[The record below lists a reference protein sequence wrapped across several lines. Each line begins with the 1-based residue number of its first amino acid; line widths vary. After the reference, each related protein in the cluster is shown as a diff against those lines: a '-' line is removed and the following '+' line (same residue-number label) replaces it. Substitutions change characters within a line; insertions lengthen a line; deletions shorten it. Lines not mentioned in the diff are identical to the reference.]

1 MKYKEKK
8 CMNKKKSENNWAFM
22 CVRCAARIE
31 KGGCFMELEVYR
43 RYSQMAR
50 GLEKA
55 ELVFKNGRVFSSG
68 TGEFIDGDVAVS
80 DGIVIGVGTYEG
92 ETEIDLDGKVICPGF
107 IDSHLHL
114 ESTLVTPGELVRQA
128 AQCGTTTFIVD
139 PHESANVSGTDGI
152 DYILDQTEEAPANVY
167 VMMPSCVPA
176 THVDDNGCLLT
187 AGKMKGYLDHPRILG
202 LGEVMDA
209 PSVINGSI
217 AMHEKLHLF
226 RDRVKD
232 GHAPFLAPGDLAAYV
247 LGGIDTDHEC
257 VDYEYAMAEARNGMQ
272 VLIREGSAAR
282 NLDAIVKGI
291 VEHHTDTSGF
301 CFCTDD
307 KHIEE
312 IRKEGHINYNVK
324 RAVQLGLPVEKALQ
338 MATIQPARCY
348 GLYQLGMIAPGRQ
361 ADFVILDNVTDL
373 NVVDV
378 YHCGKKIIKDEK
390 MEVKPCPPHLK
401 NTVHVSGFSE
411 ERLKLK
417 HSGEKAHVIQ
427 MLEKQIVTKHI
438 IEEVPCAEKDGEK
451 YFESN
456 EEYQKI
462 AVIER
467 HKNTGKMG
475 VGIVKGYGIHGG
487 AIASSVSH
495 DSHNIIVVGDNDHDM
510 ALAVKEMM
518 RTQGGYTL
526 VCDGEIYATLPLP
539 VMGLMS
545 DAGYENVNEALAKM
559 IPKAHEMGVKDGFD
573 PFITLSF
580 MALPVIPEIRITPR
594 GIYLVNEDRM
604 LRTPFS

>member
-1 MKYKEKK
+1 
-8 CMNKKKSENNWAFM
+8 
-22 CVRCAARIE
+22 
-31 KGGCFMELEVYR
+31 MELEVYR
-43 RYSQMAR
+43 KYSQMAR

-55 ELVFKNGRVFSSG
+55 ELVFKNGCVFSSG
-68 TGEFIDGDVAVS
+68 TGEFIEGDVAVA

-152 DYILDQTEEAPANVY
+152 DYILDQTEDAPANVY

-176 THVDDNGCLLT
+176 THVDDNGCTLT

-217 AMHEKLHLF
+217 AMHEKLRLF
-226 RDRVKD
+226 QDRVKD

-291 VEHHTDTSGF
+291 VEHHTDTSSF

-378 YHCGKKIIKDEK
+378 YHCGKRVIRDEK
-390 MEVKPCPPHLK
+390 VEVKPCPPHLK

-417 HSGEKAHVIQ
+417 HPGGKAHVIQ
-427 MLEKQIVTKHI
+427 MLEKQIVTSDVV
-438 IEEVPCAEKDGEK
+438 EEVPCKVLDGEK
-451 YFESN
+451 YFVPDG
-456 EEYQKI
+456 EYQKI

-475 VGIVKGYGIHGG
+475 VGIVKGYGIRGG

-495 DSHNIIVVGDNDHDM
+495 DSHNIIVVGDNDRDM

-526 VCDGEIYATLPLP
+526 VRDGEIYGTLPLP

-545 DAGYENVNEALAKM
+545 DAGYESVNEALAKM

-594 GIYLVNEDRM
+594 GIYLVKEDRM
-604 LRTPFS
+604 LRTPFC

>member
-1 MKYKEKK
+1 
-8 CMNKKKSENNWAFM
+8 
-22 CVRCAARIE
+22 
-31 KGGCFMELEVYR
+31 MELEVYR

-68 TGEFIDGDVAVS
+68 TGEFIDGDVAVA

-139 PHESANVSGTDGI
+139 PHESANVLGTDGI
-152 DYILDQTEEAPANVY
+152 DYILDQTEDAPANVY

-226 RDRVKD
+226 RDKVKD

-390 MEVKPCPPHLK
+390 AEEKPCPPHLK

-411 ERLKLK
+411 EHLKLK

-427 MLEKQIVTKHI
+427 MLEKQIVTKDVV
-438 IEEVPCAEKDGEK
+438 EDVPWAETDGER
-451 YFESN
+451 YFTSN

>member
-1 MKYKEKK
+1 
-8 CMNKKKSENNWAFM
+8 
-22 CVRCAARIE
+22 
-31 KGGCFMELEVYR
+31 MELEVYR
-43 RYSQMAR
+43 KYSQMAR

-68 TGEFIDGDVAVS
+68 TGEFIEGDVAVA

-152 DYILDQTEEAPANVY
+152 DYILDQTEDAPANVY

-176 THVDDNGCLLT
+176 THVDDNGCTLT

-217 AMHEKLHLF
+217 AMHEKLRLF
-226 RDRVKD
+226 QDRVKD
-232 GHAPFLAPGDLAAYV
+232 GHAPFLASGDLAAYV

-291 VEHHTDTSGF
+291 VEHHTDTSSF

-378 YHCGKKIIKDEK
+378 YHCGKRVIRDEK
-390 MEVKPCPPHLK
+390 VEVKPCPPHLK

-417 HSGEKAHVIQ
+417 HPGGKAHVIQ
-427 MLEKQIVTKHI
+427 MLEKQIVTSDVV
-438 IEEVPCAEKDGEK
+438 EEVPWKVLDGEK
-451 YFESN
+451 YFVPDG
-456 EEYQKI
+456 EYQKI

-475 VGIVKGYGIHGG
+475 VGIVKGYGIRGG

-495 DSHNIIVVGDNDHDM
+495 DSHNIIVVGDNDRDM

-526 VCDGEIYATLPLP
+526 VRDGEIYGTLPLP

-545 DAGYENVNEALAKM
+545 DAGYESVNEALAKM

-594 GIYLVNEDRM
+594 GIYLVKEDRM
-604 LRTPFS
+604 LRTPFG

>member
-1 MKYKEKK
+1 MK
-8 CMNKKKSENNWAFM
+8 AFLEF
-22 CVRCAARIE
+22 CNGLCRVNFQW
-31 KGGCFMELEVYR
+31 KGGFFMELEVYR

-68 TGEFIDGDVAVS
+68 TGEFIEGDVAVA

-152 DYILDQTEEAPANVY
+152 DYILDQTEDAPANVY

-187 AGKMKGYLDHPRILG
+187 AGRMKAYLDHPRILG

-226 RDRVKD
+226 QDRVKD
-232 GHAPFLAPGDLAAYV
+232 GHAPFLSPGDLAAYV

-257 VDYEYAMAEARNGMQ
+257 VDYEYAMSEARNGMY

-291 VEHHTDTSGF
+291 VEHHTDTSSF

-324 RAVQLGLPVEKALQ
+324 RAVQLGLTVEKALQ

-390 MEVKPCPPHLK
+390 VEVKPCPPHLK

-417 HSGEKAHVIQ
+417 HPGTKARVIE
-427 MLEKQIVTKHI
+427 MLEKQIVTKDVL
-438 IEEVPCAEKDGEK
+438 EEVPWIETDGEK
-451 YFESN
+451 YFSADGEF
-456 EEYQKI
+456 QKI

-475 VGIVKGYGIHGG
+475 IGIVKGYGIRGG

-526 VCDGEIYATLPLP
+526 VCNGEIYGTLPLP

-545 DAGYENVNEALAKM
+545 DAGYESVNEALARM
-559 IPKAHEMGVKDGFD
+559 IPKAHEMGVKEGFD

>member
-1 MKYKEKK
+1 MKLQKYQK
-8 CMNKKKSENNWAFM
+8 CSE
-22 CVRCAARIE
+22 VT
-31 KGGCFMELEVYR
+31 
-43 RYSQMAR
+43 R

-55 ELVFKNGRVFSSG
+55 ELVLKNARIVNVFTREILKGDIANEDGLISG
-68 TGEFIDGDVAVS
+68 
-80 DGIVIGVGTYEG
+80 IGSYEG
-92 ETEIDLDGKVICPGF
+92 KREIDLEGRYVCPGL

-114 ESTLVTPGELVRQA
+114 ESTLVTPAELVTVA
-128 AQCGTTTFIVD
+128 ARHGTTTFIVD
-139 PHESANVSGTDGI
+139 PHESANVSGLKGI
-152 DYILDQTEEAPANVY
+152 DYILDQTEDAPANVY

-176 THVDDNGCLLT
+176 THVDDNGCILT
-187 AGKMKGYLDHPRILG
+187 AGKMKGYLEHPRILG

-209 PSVINGSI
+209 PSVINGSV
-217 AMHEKLHLF
+217 AMHEKLQLF
-226 RDRVKD
+226 QDRVKD

-291 VEHHTDTSGF
+291 VEHHTDTSSF

-348 GLYQLGMIAPGRQ
+348 GLYRLGMIAPGRQ

-390 MEVKPCPPHLK
+390 AELKPCPPYLK

-417 HSGEKAHVIQ
+417 YPGTKARVIQ
-427 MLEKQIVTKHI
+427 MLEKQIVTKDVL
-438 IEEVPCAEKDGEK
+438 EEVPWIESDGEK
-451 YFESN
+451 YFAPDG
-456 EEYQKI
+456 EYQKI

-475 VGIVKGYGIHGG
+475 VGIIKGYGIRGG

-495 DSHNIIVVGDNDHDM
+495 DSHNIIVVGDNDRDM
-510 ALAVKEMM
+510 AIAVKEMM

-526 VCDGEIYATLPLP
+526 VCNGEIYGTLPLP

-545 DAGYENVNEALAKM
+545 DAGYESVNEALAKM
-559 IPKAHEMGVKDGFD
+559 IPKAHEMGVKEGFD

-580 MALPVIPEIRITPR
+580 MALPVLPEIRITPR

>member
-1 MKYKEKK
+1 
-8 CMNKKKSENNWAFM
+8 
-22 CVRCAARIE
+22 
-31 KGGCFMELEVYR
+31 MELEMYR

-50 GLEKA
+50 GIEKA

-68 TGEFIDGDVAVS
+68 TGEFIDGNVAVA

-92 ETEIDLDGKVICPGF
+92 ETEIDLEGKVICPGF

-152 DYILDQTEEAPANVY
+152 DYILDQTEDAPANVY

-176 THVDDNGCLLT
+176 THVDDNGCILT
-187 AGKMKGYLDHPRILG
+187 AGKMKGYLEHPRILG

-209 PSVINGSI
+209 PSVINGSV
-217 AMHEKLHLF
+217 AMHEKLQLF
-226 RDRVKD
+226 QDRVKD

-348 GLYQLGMIAPGRQ
+348 GLYSLGMIAPGRQ
-361 ADFVILDNVTDL
+361 ADFVILDNVADL

-390 MEVKPCPPHLK
+390 AELKPCPPYLK

-417 HSGEKAHVIQ
+417 YPGTKARVIQ
-427 MLEKQIVTKHI
+427 MLEKQIVTKDVL
-438 IEEVPCAEKDGEK
+438 EEVPWIELDGEK
-451 YFESN
+451 YFAPDG
-456 EEYQKI
+456 EYQKI

-475 VGIVKGYGIHGG
+475 VCIVKGYGIHGG

-495 DSHNIIVVGDNDHDM
+495 DSHNIIVVGDNDRDM
-510 ALAVKEMM
+510 AIAVKEMM
-518 RTQGGYTL
+518 RMQGGYTL
-526 VCDGEIYATLPLP
+526 VCNGEIYGTLPLP

-545 DAGYENVNEALAKM
+545 DAGYESVNEALAKM
-559 IPKAHEMGVKDGFD
+559 IPKAHEMGVKEGFD

>member
-1 MKYKEKK
+1 
-8 CMNKKKSENNWAFM
+8 
-22 CVRCAARIE
+22 
-31 KGGCFMELEVYR
+31 MELEVYR
-43 RYSQMAR
+43 KYSQMAR

-68 TGEFIDGDVAVS
+68 TGEFIEGDVAVA

-152 DYILDQTEEAPANVY
+152 DYILDQTEDAPANVY

-176 THVDDNGCLLT
+176 THVDDNGCTLT

-217 AMHEKLHLF
+217 AMHEKLRLF
-226 RDRVKD
+226 QDRVKD

-291 VEHHTDTSGF
+291 VEHHTDTSSF

-378 YHCGKKIIKDEK
+378 YHCGKRVIRDEK
-390 MEVKPCPPHLK
+390 VEVKPCPPHLK

-417 HSGEKAHVIQ
+417 HPGGKAHVIQ
-427 MLEKQIVTKHI
+427 MLEKQIVTSDVV
-438 IEEVPCAEKDGEK
+438 EEVPWKVLDGEK
-451 YFESN
+451 YFVPDG
-456 EEYQKI
+456 EYQKI

-475 VGIVKGYGIHGG
+475 VGIVKGYGIRGG

-495 DSHNIIVVGDNDHDM
+495 DSHNIIVVGDNDRDM

-526 VCDGEIYATLPLP
+526 VRDGDIYGTLPLP

-545 DAGYENVNEALAKM
+545 DAGYESVNEALAKM
-559 IPKAHEMGVKDGFD
+559 IPKAYEMGVKDGFD

-594 GIYLVNEDRM
+594 GIYLVKEDRM
-604 LRTPFS
+604 LRTPFC

>member
-1 MKYKEKK
+1 
-8 CMNKKKSENNWAFM
+8 
-22 CVRCAARIE
+22 
-31 KGGCFMELEVYR
+31 MELEVYR
-43 RYSQMAR
+43 KYSQMAR

-68 TGEFIDGDVAVS
+68 TGEFIEGDVAVA

-152 DYILDQTEEAPANVY
+152 DYILDQTEDAPANVY

-176 THVDDNGCLLT
+176 THVDDNGCTLT

-217 AMHEKLHLF
+217 AMHEKLRLF
-226 RDRVKD
+226 QDRVKD

-247 LGGIDTDHEC
+247 LGGIDTDH
-257 VDYEYAMAEARNGMQ
+257 EYAMAEARNGMQ

-291 VEHHTDTSGF
+291 VEHHTDTSSF

-378 YHCGKKIIKDEK
+378 YHCGKRVIRDEK
-390 MEVKPCPPHLK
+390 VEVKPCPPHLK

-417 HSGEKAHVIQ
+417 HPGGKAHVIQ
-427 MLEKQIVTKHI
+427 MLEKQIVTSDVV
-438 IEEVPCAEKDGEK
+438 EEVPWKVLDGEK
-451 YFESN
+451 YFVPDG
-456 EEYQKI
+456 EYQKI

-475 VGIVKGYGIHGG
+475 VGIVKGYGIRGG

-495 DSHNIIVVGDNDHDM
+495 DSHNIIVVGDNDRDM

-526 VCDGEIYATLPLP
+526 VRDGEIYGTLPLP

-545 DAGYENVNEALAKM
+545 DAGYESVNEALAKM
-559 IPKAHEMGVKDGFD
+559 IPKAYEMGVKDGFD

-594 GIYLVNEDRM
+594 GIYLVKEDRM
-604 LRTPFS
+604 LRTPFC

>member
-1 MKYKEKK
+1 MNLEKYQQY
-8 CMNKKKSENNWAFM
+8 S
-22 CVRCAARIE
+22 RI
-31 KGGCFMELEVYR
+31 
-43 RYSQMAR
+43 AR

-55 ELVFKNGRVFSSG
+55 DLVLKDARIVNVF
-68 TGEFIDGDVAVS
+68 TEEIIRGDIAIQ
-80 DGIVIGVGTYEG
+80 DGIIAGIGSFHGKE
-92 ETEIDLDGKVICPGF
+92 ERDLAGRYVCPGF

-114 ESTLVTPGELVRQA
+114 ESTLVTPAELVTA
-128 AQCGTTTFIVD
+128 ASRHGTTTFIVD
-139 PHESANVSGTDGI
+139 PHESANVSGLAGI
-152 DYILDQTEEAPANVY
+152 DYILDQTEDAPANVY

-176 THVDDNGCLLT
+176 THVDDNGCILT
-187 AGKMKGYLDHPRILG
+187 AGKMKGYLEHPRILG

-209 PSVINGSI
+209 PSVINGSV
-217 AMHEKLHLF
+217 AMHEKLQLF
-226 RDRVKD
+226 QDRVKD

-348 GLYQLGMIAPGRQ
+348 GLYRLGMIAPGRQ
-361 ADFVILDNVTDL
+361 ADFVILDNVADL

-390 MEVKPCPPHLK
+390 AELKPCPPYLK

-417 HSGEKAHVIQ
+417 HPGTKARVIQ
-427 MLEKQIVTKHI
+427 MLEKQIVTKDVL
-438 IEEVPCAEKDGEK
+438 EEVPWIESDGEK
-451 YFESN
+451 YFAPDG
-456 EEYQKI
+456 EYQKI

-475 VGIVKGYGIHGG
+475 VGIIKGYGIRGG

-495 DSHNIIVVGDNDHDM
+495 DSHNIIVVGDNDRDM
-510 ALAVKEMM
+510 AIAVKEMM

-526 VCDGEIYATLPLP
+526 VCNGEIYGTLPLP

-545 DAGYENVNEALAKM
+545 DAGYESVNEALAKM
-559 IPKAHEMGVKDGFD
+559 IPKAHEMGVKEGFD

>member
-1 MKYKEKK
+1 
-8 CMNKKKSENNWAFM
+8 
-22 CVRCAARIE
+22 
-31 KGGCFMELEVYR
+31 MELEVYR

-68 TGEFIDGDVAVS
+68 TGEFIDGDVAVA

-324 RAVQLGLPVEKALQ
+324 LGLPVEKALQ

-390 MEVKPCPPHLK
+390 AEVKPCPPHLK
-401 NTVHVSGFSE
+401 NTVHVSGFNE

-417 HSGEKAHVIQ
+417 HRGEKAHVIQ
-427 MLEKQIVTKHI
+427 MLEKQIVTKDVV
-438 IEEVPCAEKDGEK
+438 EDVPWVETDGEK
-451 YFESN
+451 YFTSN

-510 ALAVKEMM
+510 ALAVKEMI

-526 VCDGEIYATLPLP
+526 VCNGEIYGTLPLP

-545 DAGYENVNEALAKM
+545 DAGYESVNEALARM

>member
-1 MKYKEKK
+1 
-8 CMNKKKSENNWAFM
+8 
-22 CVRCAARIE
+22 
-31 KGGCFMELEVYR
+31 MELEVYR
-43 RYSQMAR
+43 KYSQMAR

-68 TGEFIDGDVAVS
+68 TGEFIEGDVAVA

-152 DYILDQTEEAPANVY
+152 DYILDQTEDAPANVY

-176 THVDDNGCLLT
+176 THVDDNGCTLT

-217 AMHEKLHLF
+217 AMHEKLRLF
-226 RDRVKD
+226 QDRVKD

-291 VEHHTDTSGF
+291 VEHHTDTSSF

-378 YHCGKKIIKDEK
+378 YHCGKRVIRDEK
-390 MEVKPCPPHLK
+390 VEVKPCPPHLK

-417 HSGEKAHVIQ
+417 HPGGKAHMIQ
-427 MLEKQIVTKHI
+427 MLEKQIVTSDVV
-438 IEEVPCAEKDGEK
+438 EEVPWKVLDGEK
-451 YFESN
+451 YFVPDG
-456 EEYQKI
+456 EYQKI

-475 VGIVKGYGIHGG
+475 VGIVKGYGIRGG

-495 DSHNIIVVGDNDHDM
+495 DSHNIIVVGDNDRDM

-526 VCDGEIYATLPLP
+526 VRDGEIYGTLPLP

-545 DAGYENVNEALAKM
+545 DAGYESVNEALAKM

-594 GIYLVNEDRM
+594 GIYLVKEDRM
-604 LRTPFS
+604 LRTPFC